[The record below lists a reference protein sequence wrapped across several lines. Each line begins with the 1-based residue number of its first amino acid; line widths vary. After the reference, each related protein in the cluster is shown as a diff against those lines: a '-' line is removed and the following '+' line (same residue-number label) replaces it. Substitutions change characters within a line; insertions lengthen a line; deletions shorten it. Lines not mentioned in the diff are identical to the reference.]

1 MLSQKKKVSL
11 SQVVLFQI
19 EQASKQAK
27 LYSQREFDRQGL
39 GITVDQWVLLKI
51 IQEAGSLSQQELA
64 QRSLRDPASIT
75 RTLDLLVKRQFVFR
89 QPDPQDRRQF
99 QIGLT
104 KPGYEFVERHM
115 TMVDDHRRR
124 SIAGM
129 SKEEVQTLLT
139 LLKTV
144 QRNMAT

>member
-1 MLSQKKKVSL
+1 MPL

-19 EQASKQAK
+19 EQTSKQAK

-51 IQEAGSLSQQELA
+51 IHEAGSLSQQELA

-99 QIGLT
+99 QIVLT
-104 KPGYEFVERHM
+104 KPGRDFVQLHIA
-115 TMVDDHRRR
+115 MVDEHRRR

-129 SKEEVQTLLT
+129 SKNEAEALLT

-144 QRNMAT
+144 QLNMAT

>member
-1 MLSQKKKVSL
+1 MSL